1 MSVKESVLKILEEN
15 RETSI
20 SGEELA
26 KYLSVSRAAVW
37 KAINALRGEGYNI
50 TAVTNRGYQLTK
62 DNDLLSAEGI
72 KIFLNPK
79 YNENYIR
86 VYKTIDSTNQE
97 AKKILMDDDIPHG
110 TVLLSEEQTA
120 GRGRFQRKFFSPSNK
135 GIYMSVIL
143 RPNIELSKAIHI
155 TTSAAVSV
163 CRAIENL
170 TNKRPKIKW
179 VNDIFLDEKKICG
192 ILTEATGNFE
202 SGRVENVVVG
212 IGINFKTKEDDFPD
226 DIKDVA
232 GSIFEGEEPNI
243 TRNQLVAEILNEL
256 LYMCD
261 NLEDKSIMQEY
272 KVLSFVLG
280 KKVSFLKNNKLN
292 KAKAVDISDEGALVV
307 QYENGDLDYL
317 NSGEISIKTCKKQI

>member
-179 VNDIFLDEKKICG
+179 VNDIFLNEKKICG

-212 IGINFKTKEDDFPD
+212 IGINFKTKEADFPD

-280 KKVSFLKNNKLN
+280 KKVSFLKNNRLN

-317 NSGEISIKTCKKQI
+317 NSGEISVKTCKR

>member
-97 AKKILMDDDIPHG
+97 AKKFLMDDDIPHG

-120 GRGRFQRKFFSPSNK
+120 GRGRFQRKFFSPSNN

-192 ILTEATGNFE
+192 ILTEASGNFE

-212 IGINFKTKEDDFPD
+212 IGINFKTKEADFPD
-226 DIKDVA
+226 DIKGVA

-280 KKVSFLKNNKLN
+280 KKVSFLKNNRLN

-317 NSGEISIKTCKKQI
+317 NSGEISIKTCKK

>member
-97 AKKILMDDDIPHG
+97 AKKFLMDDDIPHG

-120 GRGRFQRKFFSPSNK
+120 GRGRFQRKFFSPSNN

-192 ILTEATGNFE
+192 ILTEASGNFE

-212 IGINFKTKEDDFPD
+212 IGINFKTKEADFPD

-280 KKVSFLKNNKLN
+280 KKVSFLKNNRLN

-317 NSGEISIKTCKKQI
+317 NSGEISIKTCKK

>member
-62 DNDLLSAEGI
+62 DNDLLSVEGI

-110 TVLLSEEQTA
+110 TVLISEEQTA

-179 VNDIFLDEKKICG
+179 VNDIFLDGKKICG

-212 IGINFKTKEDDFPD
+212 IGINFKTKEADFPD

-232 GSIFEGEEPNI
+232 GSIFKGEEPNI

-261 NLEDKSIMQEY
+261 NLEDKSIMEEY

-280 KKVSFLKNNKLN
+280 KEVSFLKNNRLN
-292 KAKAVDISDEGALVV
+292 KAKAIDISNEGALVV
-307 QYENGDLDYL
+307 QYKNGELDCL
-317 NSGEISIKTCKKQI
+317 NSGEISIKTCKK

>member
-86 VYKTIDSTNQE
+86 VYKTIDSTKQE
-97 AKKILMDDDIPHG
+97 AKKFLMDDDIPHG

-120 GRGRFQRKFFSPSNK
+120 GRGRFQRKFFSPSNN

-155 TTSAAVSV
+155 TTSAAVSI

-192 ILTEATGNFE
+192 ILTEASGNFE

-212 IGINFKTKEDDFPD
+212 IGINFKTKEADFPD

-280 KKVSFLKNNKLN
+280 KKVSFLKNNRLN

-317 NSGEISIKTCKKQI
+317 NSGEVSIKTCKK

>member
-97 AKKILMDDDIPHG
+97 AKKFLMDDDIPHG

-120 GRGRFQRKFFSPSNK
+120 GRGRFQRKFFSPSNN

-192 ILTEATGNFE
+192 ILTEASGNFE

-226 DIKDVA
+226 DIKDIA

-280 KKVSFLKNNKLN
+280 KKVSFLKNNRLN

-317 NSGEISIKTCKKQI
+317 NSGEVSIKTCKK

>member
-15 RETSI
+15 RERSI

-26 KYLSVSRAAVW
+26 KDLSVSRAAIW
-37 KAINALRGEGYNI
+37 KAIKSLRGEGYNI
-50 TAVTNRGYQLTK
+50 SAVTNRGYQLTK
-62 DNDLLSAEGI
+62 DNDLISAEGI

-79 YNENYIR
+79 YSENYIR

-97 AKKILMDDDIPHG
+97 AKKLLIDKDIPHG
-110 TVLLSEEQTA
+110 TILIAEEQTA

-155 TTSAAVSV
+155 TTSAAISV
-163 CRAIENL
+163 CRAIETL
-170 TNKRPKIKW
+170 TKKRPKIKW
-179 VNDIFLDEKKICG
+179 VNDIFLDDKKICG

-212 IGINFKTKEDDFPD
+212 IGVNFKTDSKDFPE
-226 DIKDVA
+226 DIKNIA
-232 GSIFEGEEPNI
+232 GSIFEGEKPTI

-256 LYMCD
+256 FELCE
-261 NLEDKSIMQEY
+261 NLEDKSIMTEY
-272 KVLSFVLG
+272 RILSLVLG
-280 KKVSFLKNNKLN
+280 KEVSFLKNNKMN
-292 KAKAVDISDEGALVV
+292 KGVAIDITDDGALVV
-307 QYENGDLDYL
+307 KYENGEIEYL
-317 NSGEISIKTCKKQI
+317 NSGEVSVKTLNK

>member
-97 AKKILMDDDIPHG
+97 AKKLLMDDDIPHG

-120 GRGRFQRKFFSPSNK
+120 GRGRFQRKFFSPSNN

-192 ILTEATGNFE
+192 ILTEASGNFE

-212 IGINFKTKEDDFPD
+212 IGINFKTKEADFPD

-280 KKVSFLKNNKLN
+280 KKVSFLKNNRLN

-317 NSGEISIKTCKKQI
+317 NSGEISIKTCKK

>member
-15 RETSI
+15 RERSI

-26 KYLSVSRAAVW
+26 KHLSVSRAAIW
-37 KAINALRGEGYNI
+37 KTIKSLRGEGYNI
-50 TAVTNRGYQLTK
+50 SAVTNRGYQLTK
-62 DNDLLSAEGI
+62 DNDLISAEGI

-79 YNENYIR
+79 YRENYIR

-97 AKKILMDDDIPHG
+97 AKKLLMDNDIPHG
-110 TVLLSEEQTA
+110 TILIAEEQTA

-155 TTSAAVSV
+155 TTSAAISV
-163 CRAIENL
+163 CRAIETL
-170 TNKRPKIKW
+170 TKKRPKIKW
-179 VNDIFLDEKKICG
+179 VNDIFLDDKKICG

-212 IGINFKTKEDDFPD
+212 IGVNFKTDSKDFPE
-226 DIKDVA
+226 DIKNIA
-232 GSIFEGEEPNI
+232 GSIFGGEKPTI

-256 LYMCD
+256 FELCE
-261 NLEDKSIMQEY
+261 NLEDKSIMTEY
-272 KVLSFVLG
+272 RILSLVLG
-280 KKVSFLKNNKLN
+280 KEVSFLKNNKLN
-292 KAKAVDISDEGALVV
+292 KGLAIDITDEGALVV
-307 QYENGDLDYL
+307 KYENGEIDYL
-317 NSGEISIKTCKKQI
+317 NSGEISVKTLNK

>member
-97 AKKILMDDDIPHG
+97 AKKFLMDDDIPHG

-192 ILTEATGNFE
+192 ILTEASGNFE

-212 IGINFKTKEDDFPD
+212 IGINFKTKEADFPD
-226 DIKDVA
+226 DIKDIA

-280 KKVSFLKNNKLN
+280 KKVSFLKNNRLN

-317 NSGEISIKTCKKQI
+317 NSGEISIKTCKK

>member
-212 IGINFKTKEDDFPD
+212 IGINFKTKEADFPY

-280 KKVSFLKNNKLN
+280 KKVSFLKNNRLN

-317 NSGEISIKTCKKQI
+317 NSGEISVKTCKR

>member
-212 IGINFKTKEDDFPD
+212 IGINFKTKEADFPD

-280 KKVSFLKNNKLN
+280 KKVSFLKNNRLN

-317 NSGEISIKTCKKQI
+317 NSGEISVKTCKR

>member
-97 AKKILMDDDIPHG
+97 AKKFLMDDDIPHG

-120 GRGRFQRKFFSPSNK
+120 GRGRFQRKFFSPSNN

-192 ILTEATGNFE
+192 ILTEASGNFE

-212 IGINFKTKEDDFPD
+212 IGINFKTKEADFPD

-256 LYMCD
+256 LCMCD

-280 KKVSFLKNNKLN
+280 KKVSFLKNNRLN

-317 NSGEISIKTCKKQI
+317 NSGEISIKTCKK

>member
-97 AKKILMDDDIPHG
+97 AKKFLMDDDIPHG

-120 GRGRFQRKFFSPSNK
+120 GRGRFQRKFFSPSNN

-192 ILTEATGNFE
+192 ILTEASGNFE

-212 IGINFKTKEDDFPD
+212 IGINFKTKEADFPD
-226 DIKDVA
+226 DIKDIA

-280 KKVSFLKNNKLN
+280 KKVSFLKNNRLN
-292 KAKAVDISDEGALVV
+292 KAKTVDISDEGALVV

-317 NSGEISIKTCKKQI
+317 NSGEISIKTCKK

>member
-15 RETSI
+15 REASI

-110 TVLLSEEQTA
+110 TVLISEEQTA

-179 VNDIFLDEKKICG
+179 VNDIFLDGKKICG

-212 IGINFKTKEDDFPD
+212 IGINFKTKEADFPD

-232 GSIFEGEEPNI
+232 GSIFKGEEPNI

-261 NLEDKSIMQEY
+261 NLEDKSIMEEY

-280 KKVSFLKNNKLN
+280 KEVSFLKNNRLN
-292 KAKAVDISDEGALVV
+292 KAKAIDISNEGALVV
-307 QYENGDLDYL
+307 QYKNGELDCL
-317 NSGEISIKTCKKQI
+317 NSGEISIKTCKK

>member
-97 AKKILMDDDIPHG
+97 AKKFLMDDDIPHG

-120 GRGRFQRKFFSPSNK
+120 GRGRFQRKFFSPSNN

-192 ILTEATGNFE
+192 ILTEASGNFE

-212 IGINFKTKEDDFPD
+212 IGINFKTKEADFPD
-226 DIKDVA
+226 DIKDIA

-280 KKVSFLKNNKLN
+280 KKVSFLKNNRLN

-317 NSGEISIKTCKKQI
+317 NSGEISIKTCKK

>member
-97 AKKILMDDDIPHG
+97 AKKFLMDDDIPHG

-120 GRGRFQRKFFSPSNK
+120 GRGRFQRKFFSPSNN

-155 TTSAAVSV
+155 TTSAAVSI

-192 ILTEATGNFE
+192 ILTEASGNFE

-212 IGINFKTKEDDFPD
+212 IGINFKTKEADFPD

-280 KKVSFLKNNKLN
+280 KKVSFLKNNRLN

-317 NSGEISIKTCKKQI
+317 NSGEVSIKTCKK

>member
-15 RETSI
+15 RGTSI

-97 AKKILMDDDIPHG
+97 AKKFLMDDDIPHG

-120 GRGRFQRKFFSPSNK
+120 GRGRFQRKFFSPSNN

-192 ILTEATGNFE
+192 ILTEASGNFE

-212 IGINFKTKEDDFPD
+212 IGINFKTKEADFPD

-280 KKVSFLKNNKLN
+280 KKVSFLKNNRLN

-317 NSGEISIKTCKKQI
+317 NSGEISIKTCKK